1 MKTLTLA
8 FVLVFL
14 GLLSTPAHAA
24 DKFGHAGQFGLRAS
38 LVGAYNMNFRYD
50 QSPLCA
56 APELNKPA
64 KDQQK
69 FCGNTAPLMLDLA
82 LSYALLDAI
91 EPYAFVRLGFKGEKE
106 TATNPLTVLGVGARI
121 YTMSDSAFKIFI
133 EPAVAWELEGG
144 AGHKYTAPG
153 YNPQYKKDLLLHLA
167 AGPQIDLARYV
178 GLYASAGITTGILRS
193 IHSQLEL
200 SLGVQARFP

>member
-1 MKTLTLA
+1 MLWLLVAFTA
-8 FVLVFL
+8 FVATFT
-14 GLLSTPAHAA
+14 SSANAA
-24 DKFGHAGQFGLRAS
+24 DTYGHGGQFGVRAS

-50 QSPLCA
+50 QSPLCS
-56 APELNKPA
+56 APEAGKPA

-82 LSYALLDAI
+82 VSYALLDFV
-91 EPYAFVRLGFKGEKE
+91 EPYAFVRLGFKGERE
-106 TATNPLTVLGVGARI
+106 TATDPLTVLGAGARI

-144 AGHKYTAPG
+144 MGGNYSATG
-153 YNPQYKKDLLLHLA
+153 YNPKYKKDLLIHVA

-178 GLYASAGITTGILRS
+178 GLYASAGLTTGILRS

>member
-1 MKTLTLA
+1 LKTLL
-8 FVLVFL
+8 LGLCCLLL
-14 GLLSTPAHAA
+14 GLLAAPAHAA
-24 DKFGHAGQFGLRAS
+24 DTYGHAGQFGLRAS

-50 QSPLCA
+50 QSPLCR
-56 APELNKPA
+56 APEPGKPA

-82 LSYALLDAI
+82 LSYALLDFI
-91 EPYAFVRLGFKGEKE
+91 EPYVYMRLGFKGEKE
-106 TATNPLTVLGVGARI
+106 TATNPLTVLGAGARI

-133 EPAVAWELEGG
+133 EPAIGWELEGG
-144 AGHKYTAPG
+144 AGQSYSAPG
-153 YNPQYKKDLLLHLA
+153 YNPKYKKDLLLHLA

-178 GLYASAGITTGILRS
+178 GLYASAGLTTGILRS
-193 IHSQLEL
+193 IQSQLEL

>member
-1 MKTLTLA
+1 MKTLLLG
-8 FVLVFL
+8 FLVAFL
-14 GLLSTPAHAA
+14 GSLTASAHAA
-24 DKFGHAGQFGLRAS
+24 DTYGHGGQFGLRAS

-50 QSPLCA
+50 QSPLCS
-56 APELNKPA
+56 APELGKPP

-69 FCGNTAPLMLDLA
+69 FCGNTAPMMLDLA
-82 LSYALLDAI
+82 ASYALLDFV

-144 AGHKYTAPG
+144 AGSSYSAAG
-153 YNPQYKKDLLLHLA
+153 YNPKYKKDLLLHLA

-178 GLYASAGITTGILRS
+178 GLYASAGLTTGILRS
-193 IHSQLEL
+193 IHTQLEL